1 MGGVLSIFTGG
12 EVYVAVFPA
21 TSATVTLPVTADPS
35 TVSTRGLGAEVE
47 ASPDK
52 ASVAVKGTFTFVLLQ
67 PAALAAGA
75 AAPKAT
81 IGGVLSVF
89 TVGDMKVAELPA
101 ISVTVTGPFT
111 EAPSAVS
118 TSGLGTDVEATP
130 ERLSAVVKGKL
141 TFVLFQPAPLGAG
154 FATPKASV
162 GGVLSMLMPVTVTG
176 GLTLPATSVQVPDA
190 D

>member
-52 ASVAVKGTFTFVLLQ
+52 ASVAVKGTFTFVLFQ
-67 PAALAAGA
+67 PAALATGT

-81 IGGVLSVF
+81 TGGGLSGF
-89 TVGDMKVAELPA
+89 TVGDMKVAEVPA
-101 ISVTVTGPFT
+101 IFVAGTGAVT
-111 EAPSAVS
+111 
-118 TSGLGTDVEATP
+118 
-130 ERLSAVVKGKL
+130 
-141 TFVLFQPAPLGAG
+141 
-154 FATPKASV
+154 
-162 GGVLSMLMPVTVTG
+162 
-176 GLTLPATSVQVPDA
+176 
-190 D
+190 